1 MEVKSFYLMVES
13 WKSITKSNI
22 KEIVKSWREKN
33 WMVQKEKLLEL
44 IAWALAQCFYEFRIF
59 YYFYKKN
66 QIKLTLC
73 WFFWRKRN
81 FLDITGLLLE
91 TLKMQRWRDS
101 LAVRFNLCLVKLNFF
116 LLLKLSS
123 IYTFWIVLMCW
134 C

>member
-1 MEVKSFYLMVES
+1 VEVKSFYLMVES

-44 IAWALAQCFYEFRIF
+44 IAWALAHCFYEFRIF

-91 TLKMQRWRDS
+91 TLKMSTSTRIRHS
-101 LAVRFNLCLVKLNFF
+101 GPFFF
-116 LLLKLSS
+116 LSAVNFCILKLFFKK
-123 IYTFWIVLMCW
+123 IIFFILN
-134 C
+134 